1 MVSPG
6 QQSMLVYPRS
16 WDSGKIT
23 GKRGFFNGPYGGFR
37 KKNNPKN
44 RWPLPWGLQSALS
57 FCRLPPLGGLRKA
70 ARRGLRTLLEGLG
83 IMLYPCCLACFSWWL
98 WLFTSDFWCLIHFVD
113 SQTWLVYRYIYISYY
128 IYIYP
133 MLVDCITIR
142 LELCRWKKPYSIK
155 ISHGKP
161 HCFIESS
168 LHGQLRGFEGRQ
180 TQVPSKKMKQHP
192 LYVYIYF
199 LKKGYT

>member
-113 SQTWLVYRYIYISYY
+113 TQTWLVYRYIYIYHIIY
-128 IYIYP
+128 IYISHACWLYHYKTWIVS
-133 MLVDCITIR
+133 LEKTLQHQNFAWKTALFHWIEFTWTASR
-142 LELCRWKKPYSIK
+142 LWR
-155 ISHGKP
+155 
-161 HCFIESS
+161 
-168 LHGQLRGFEGRQ
+168 
-180 TQVPSKKMKQHP
+180 TNPSP
-192 LYVYIYF
+192 
-199 LKKGYT
+199 